1 MNRAIRRVS
10 VLVVVLFL
18 ALVANLAYVQ
28 VVKANSYLGEPGN
41 SVAQLRAYA
50 SPRGAI
56 VVDGAD
62 IAVSKSTGGPVGYV
76 RTYPD
81 GSLYAAVTGY
91 DSLVYGRT
99 GIESAEQNAL
109 SGSDPAFLG
118 QKLERLV
125 TGQQPAG
132 GNVTLTLNAAT
143 QQAAYQAMRNAA
155 GTLRAGA
162 VVALDPRTGAI
173 LAAVSTPSF
182 DPNAL
187 SSQNASDVEAA
198 WNRLSANASQPL
210 LDRALDQVYPPGST
224 FKVVVAAAALRAG
237 LTAKSPV
244 FAPVG
249 FRPYQPTSTAA
260 CPAALDS
267 SCVQNFQGEQC
278 ASGGST
284 ATLAFAFAKSC
295 NTAFSALAV
304 NKLGGTEIADEARLF
319 GFSGPYTGAQLPD
332 LCDPPALE
340 TPIPACGSNVG
351 SAADLTDPGLLSHT
365 AFGQQDVRMTPLQGA
380 MMAAA
385 VANDGVL
392 MAPYLVANV
401 SGPNGSVVSSATP
414 ARMSEVLDPAQ
425 DTQLQQMMVD
435 AVTQPEGTGGPAAI
449 TSLSGVVVG
458 GKTGTADT
466 DYYSK
471 SGASQPDAWF
481 IGYAARAG
489 VPRIAVAVILENA
502 GVSGNE
508 VTGGLAAGPVAKA
521 VMTAYLG
528 SISHP

>member
-1 MNRAIRRVS
+1 MSRAIRRVS
-10 VLVVVLFL
+10 ALLVVLLL
-18 ALVANLAYVQ
+18 ALVANLVYVQ
-28 VVKANSYLGEPGN
+28 VVHAGSYVDKPGN
-41 SVAQLRAYA
+41 SLAQLRAYA
-50 SPRGAI
+50 APRGPI

-62 IAVSKSTGGPVGYV
+62 IAESKATGGAVGYA
-76 RTYPD
+76 RSYPD
-81 GSLYAAVTGY
+81 GPLYAAVTGY

-99 GIESAEQNAL
+99 GIEAAEQGVL
-109 SGSDPAFLG
+109 SGSAPSMLG
-118 QKLERLV
+118 QKLERLL
-125 TGQQPAG
+125 TGQPPAG
-132 GNVTLTLNAAT
+132 GSVTLTLNAPA
-143 QQAAYQAMRNAA
+143 QRAAYQAMRGADGA
-155 GTLRAGA
+155 VRAGA
-162 VVALDPRTGAI
+162 VVALDPRTGAV

-182 DPNAL
+182 DPNLL
-187 SSQNASDVEAA
+187 SSPKSSSVEAA
-198 WNRLSANASQPL
+198 WDRLSANASQPL
-210 LDRALDQVYPPGST
+210 LDRVFDQVYPPGST

-237 LTAKSPV
+237 LTAESPV

-260 CPAALDS
+260 CPTAVDS

-278 ASGGST
+278 NPGSSS

-304 NKLGGTEIADEARLF
+304 DRLGGSEIADEAALF
-319 GFSGPYTGAQLPD
+319 GFSGPYTSTTLPD
-332 LCDPPALE
+332 LCDPPALT

-351 SAADLTDPGLLSHT
+351 STADLSDPGLLSHT
-365 AFGQQDVRMTPLQGA
+365 AFGQQDVRMTPLEGA

-392 MAPYLVANV
+392 MTPYLVAGTAGP
-401 SGPNGSVVSSATP
+401 SGGRVSSATP
-414 ARMSEVLDPAQ
+414 TRMSEVLDPSQ
-425 DTQLQQMMVD
+425 DAQLQQMMVD
-435 AVTQPEGTGGPAAI
+435 VVTQPEGTGGPAAI
-449 TSLSGVVVG
+449 RALPGVVVG

-481 IGYAARAG
+481 IGYAAQAG

-508 VTGGLAAGPVAKA
+508 VTGGLAAAPVAKA
-521 VMTAYLG
+521 VMTAYLR
-528 SISHP
+528 SISRS